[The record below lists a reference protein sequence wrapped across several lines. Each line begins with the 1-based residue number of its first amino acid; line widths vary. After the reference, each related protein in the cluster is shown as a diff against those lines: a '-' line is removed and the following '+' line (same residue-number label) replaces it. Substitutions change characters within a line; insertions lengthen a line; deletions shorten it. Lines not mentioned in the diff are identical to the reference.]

1 MRVWRIGSAMVWLIM
16 AGVLG
21 LAGGCGY
28 SIQGRVIAGSY
39 STMGF
44 VGSDDPGLAKS
55 GVDAVRITLERD
67 PTKPN
72 RAMVAE
78 IVSGPDGRFSLPVD
92 AFGAGWMDEEWLI
105 RASRPG
111 YEAVESI
118 LRLPSGKQR
127 LLIRLSPGN
136 SVGTG
141 REDSVEEMLKQFDRR

>member
-1 MRVWRIGSAMVWLIM
+1 MRIWRIGSTMIRVVILT
-16 AGVLG
+16 GVC
-21 LAGGCGY
+21 LASGCGY
-28 SIQGRVIAGSY
+28 SIQGRVITGSY
-39 STMGF
+39 SSMGF
-44 VGSDDPGLAKS
+44 VGSDDPGLAKT

-72 RAMVAE
+72 RAMIAE